1 MSISLKRQFEI
12 RLTGV
17 TTELCGVQFPGAG
30 RRQLVPCP
38 EGEIIGPDFHGRI
51 LSAGIDH
58 QLIREDGTAEINAS
72 YGFRL
77 DDGPQPIHPR
87 GGHPHGA
94 SRRRRRT

>member
-58 QLIREDGTAEINAS
+58 QLIREDGTAEINA
-72 YGFRL
+72 
-77 DDGPQPIHPR
+77 
-87 GGHPHGA
+87 A
-94 SRRRRRT
+94 SGWMTAAAYISTWRASARCLRRRRRM